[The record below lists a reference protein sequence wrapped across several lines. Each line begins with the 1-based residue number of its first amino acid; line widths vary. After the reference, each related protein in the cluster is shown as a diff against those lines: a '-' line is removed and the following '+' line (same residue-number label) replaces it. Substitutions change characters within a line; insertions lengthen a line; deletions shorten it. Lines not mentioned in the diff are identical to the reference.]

1 MNITATSYIYELP
14 AEVKVN
20 ILHDVIA
27 TGEIKNHE
35 ELELALSGRLC
46 DLEELIDIKKYIY
59 F

>member
-1 MNITATSYIYELP
+1 MNVTATSYIHELS

-20 ILHDVIA
+20 ILHDIIA
-27 TGEIKNHE
+27 TGEIKSHE
-35 ELELALSGRLC
+35 DLELALSGRLC

>member
-1 MNITATSYIYELP
+1 MNVTATSYIYELP

-35 ELELALSGRLC
+35 ELEAC
-46 DLEELIDIKKYIY
+46 IKWEIVWFRGVDRY
-59 F
+59 

>member
-1 MNITATSYIYELP
+1 MNITATSYIHELS

-27 TGEIKNHE
+27 TGEIKSHE
-35 ELELALSGRLC
+35 DLELALSGRLC

-59 F
+59 S

>member
-1 MNITATSYIYELP
+1 MNVTATSYIHELA

-35 ELELALSGRLC
+35 ELKLALSGRLC

>member
-1 MNITATSYIYELP
+1 MNITSTSYIYELS

-27 TGEIKNHE
+27 TGEIMSNE
-35 ELELALSGRLC
+35 ELKLALSGRLC

-59 F
+59 S

>member
-1 MNITATSYIYELP
+1 MNITATSYIHELS

-20 ILHDVIA
+20 ILHDIIA
-27 TGEIKNHE
+27 TGEIMNHE

-59 F
+59 S

>member
-1 MNITATSYIYELP
+1 MIVAATSYIHELP

-27 TGEIKNHE
+27 DGEIKNYE
-35 ELELALSGRLC
+35 ELKLALSGRLC

-59 F
+59 S

>member
-1 MNITATSYIYELP
+1 MNITATSYIHELS

-27 TGEIKNHE
+27 TGAIKSHE

-59 F
+59 S

>member
-1 MNITATSYIYELP
+1 MIITATSYIYELS

-27 TGEIKNHE
+27 TGEIMNHE

-46 DLEELIDIKKYIY
+46 DLEELINIKKYIY
-59 F
+59 S

>member
-1 MNITATSYIYELP
+1 MNIAATSYIYELP

-27 TGEIKNHE
+27 AGEIMNHE

-59 F
+59 S

>member
-1 MNITATSYIYELP
+1 MNVTATSYIYELP

-27 TGEIKNHE
+27 TGEIKNYE

-59 F
+59 S

>member
-1 MNITATSYIYELP
+1 MNVAATSYIHELS

-20 ILHDVIA
+20 ILQDVIA
-27 TGEIKNHE
+27 TGEIKNYE
-35 ELELALSGRLC
+35 ELKLALSGRLC

>member
-1 MNITATSYIYELP
+1 MNVTATSYIYELP

-27 TGEIKNHE
+27 TGEIKNYE
-35 ELELALSGRLC
+35 ELKLALSGRLC

-59 F
+59 S

>member
-1 MNITATSYIYELP
+1 MNVTATSYIHELS

-27 TGEIKNHE
+27 TGEIKSHE

-46 DLEELIDIKKYIY
+46 DLEELIVIKKFFYS
-59 F
+59 

>member
-1 MNITATSYIYELP
+1 MNVTATSYIYELQ

-27 TGEIKNHE
+27 TGEIMNHE

-46 DLEELIDIKKYIY
+46 DL
-59 F
+59 

>member
-1 MNITATSYIYELP
+1 MNVTATSYIHELP

>member
-1 MNITATSYIYELP
+1 MNITATSYIHEWS

-27 TGEIKNHE
+27 TGEIKNYE
-35 ELELALSGRLC
+35 ELKLALSGRLC

-59 F
+59 S

>member
-1 MNITATSYIYELP
+1 MNIAATSYIHELP

-27 TGEIKNHE
+27 TGEIMSHE

-59 F
+59 S

>member
-1 MNITATSYIYELP
+1 MNISATSYIHELP

>member
-1 MNITATSYIYELP
+1 MNVAATTYIHELS

-27 TGEIKNHE
+27 TGEIKSHE
-35 ELELALSGRLC
+35 ELNLALSGRLC

-59 F
+59 S

>member
-1 MNITATSYIYELP
+1 MNVTATSYIHELS
-14 AEVKVN
+14 AEVKAN

-27 TGEIKNHE
+27 TGEIKSHE
-35 ELELALSGRLC
+35 DLELALSGRLC

>member
-1 MNITATSYIYELP
+1 MNVTATSYIYELP

-27 TGEIKNHE
+27 TGEIKNYE
-35 ELELALSGRLC
+35 ELKLALSGRLC

>member
-1 MNITATSYIYELP
+1 MNVAATTYIHELS

-27 TGEIKNHE
+27 SGEIMNHE
-35 ELELALSGRLC
+35 DLELALSGRLC